1 MIVSLMYKL
10 NLIQQRHMAQMDL
23 MRAMDNWNEIGVV
36 QSNLKLQMIEAQL
49 KSFEGKKLDKTV

>member
-1 MIVSLMYKL
+1 MYKL

-23 MRAMDNWNEIGVV
+23 MRAMDNWNEMGVV

>member
-10 NLIQQRHMAQMDL
+10 NLIQQRHMAQLQL
-23 MRAMDNWNEIGVV
+23 MNAMRNWNEMGVI

>member
-10 NLIQQRHMAQMDL
+10 NLIQQRNMAQMDL
-23 MRAMDNWNEIGVV
+23 MRAMDNWNEIGIL
-36 QSNLKLQMIEAQL
+36 QSNLKLQMINAQL